1 MLKRLLWIS
10 AIVLLATILYTQG
23 LPSFKKDPPST
34 FDPKISQAIMLY
46 TKTQM
51 DKRTLGIP
59 QDADVWEINQVQI
72 LKLEH
77 LPGPHAKRRTKCKLN
92 GYYSIAPKLGMKRV
106 ERVIGKTLTF
116 LISDKY
122 PEGISVQL
130 DN

>member
-1 MLKRLLWIS
+1 MLKKVLWVS

-23 LPSFKKDPPST
+23 LPSFKKDPPTT
-34 FDPKISQAIMLY
+34 FDPKLSQAIVHY
-46 TKTQM
+46 ARTQVDKKTF
-51 DKRTLGIP
+51 GIP
-59 QDADVWEINQVQI
+59 QDADIWEINQIQI

-77 LPGPHAKRRTKCKLN
+77 LPGPHAMRRAKCKLN

-106 ERVIGKTLTF
+106 ERVISQTLTF

>member
-1 MLKRLLWIS
+1 MLKRILWIS

-23 LPSFKKDPPST
+23 LPSFKKEPPTALDS
-34 FDPKISQAIMLY
+34 KVSQAILHY
-46 TKTQM
+46 VKTQM
-51 DKRTLGIP
+51 DMKAIGIP
-59 QDADVWEINQVQI
+59 LDADVHEINQIQI

-77 LPGPHAKRRTKCKLN
+77 LPGPHAKRRVKCKLN

-106 ERVIGKTLTF
+106 ERVISQTLTF